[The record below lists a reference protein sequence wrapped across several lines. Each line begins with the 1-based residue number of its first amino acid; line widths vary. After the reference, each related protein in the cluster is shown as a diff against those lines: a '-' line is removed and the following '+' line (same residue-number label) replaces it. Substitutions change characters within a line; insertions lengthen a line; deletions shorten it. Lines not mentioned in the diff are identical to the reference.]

1 MATKTR
7 QRLIDTATRR
17 FYRDGFRNVGLD
29 QILTDVGISKTAFYK
44 HFSCKDDL
52 MLAVLD
58 NHDTWFRD
66 AFMDMIRNHGGEAAA
81 DQLYALMDVVNEI
94 ISSDDFHGC
103 IFVNAAMEFPLAH
116 DPAHAAAAKNKAA
129 IESIVCEIARRA
141 GAVEPEALAS
151 QLCLIVEGAYVTYQ
165 VTGNQLTVDIA
176 RSVAHRVI
184 DAHLKSVKK
193 TRSSSK
199 AARTAGRES
208 KRSAVA
214 AS

>member
-1 MATKTR
+1 MPTNTR
-7 QRLIDTATRR
+7 QRLIDTATKR

-29 QILTDVGISKTAFYK
+29 QILADVGISKTAFYK

-58 NHDTWFRD
+58 GHDNWFRE
-66 AFMDMIRNHGGEAAA
+66 AFMEMIRRHGGEIAS

-103 IFVNAAMEFPLAH
+103 IFVNAAMEFPLPH

-129 IESIVCEIARRA
+129 IEFIVCEIARRA
-141 GAVEPEALAS
+141 GVSDPPALARE
-151 QLCLIVEGAYVTYQ
+151 LCLIVEGAYVTFQ
-165 VTGNQLTVDIA
+165 VTGNRQTVEIA

-184 DAHLKSVKK
+184 DGHLKAPKK
-193 TRSSSK
+193 PRSGAK
-199 AARTAGRES
+199 VARTI
-208 KRSAVA
+208 K
-214 AS
+214 